1 MGERALFWRYEKRHG
16 TRDVYLD
23 PAENVYEG
31 LVVVLIDVLSISS
44 AEEFSGGLQAIGPA
58 VIVGERSPGIVV
70 VGELTQLPN
79 GATFM
84 YPIERSMTPDGSVLE
99 GNGVTPDIEV
109 AVDRSLLLQGIDA
122 QLEAAVRHIEDE
134 LQE

>member
-1 MGERALFWRYEKRHG
+1 
-16 TRDVYLD
+16 
-23 PAENVYEG
+23 
-31 LVVVLIDVLSISS
+31 
-44 AEEFSGGLQAIGPA
+44 
-58 VIVGERSPGIVV
+58 
-70 VGELTQLPN
+70 
-79 GATFM
+79 M

>member
-1 MGERALFWRYEKRHG
+1 
-16 TRDVYLD
+16 
-23 PAENVYEG
+23 
-31 LVVVLIDVLSISS
+31 
-44 AEEFSGGLQAIGPA
+44 

-99 GNGVTPDIEV
+99 GNGVAPDIEV